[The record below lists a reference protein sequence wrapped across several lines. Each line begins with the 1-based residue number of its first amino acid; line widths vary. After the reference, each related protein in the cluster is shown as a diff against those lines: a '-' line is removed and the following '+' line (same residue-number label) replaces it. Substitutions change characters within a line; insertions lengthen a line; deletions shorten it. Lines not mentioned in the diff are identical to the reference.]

1 MNKTILITGGAG
13 FIGSNLIDLLIK
25 NDNFHIIC
33 IDNFFTG
40 KMKNIEKFI
49 NKSNF
54 TLINQDIIDTI
65 NIDRDINEIYHL
77 ACPASP
83 PKYQI
88 DPTYT
93 LKINFIGT
101 MNILELAVK
110 KKSKILFTSTSEIYG
125 EPLVS
130 PQNENYRG
138 NVNTIGIRSC
148 YDEGKRIS
156 ETLMMDY
163 HKKYNIEIRIARI
176 FNTYG
181 PNMDKYD
188 GRVVTNFIRQM
199 LNKEDITVYGN
210 GNQTRCFCYVDDT
223 VNGLFKLM
231 NSNYNLPVN
240 IGNENEISISS
251 LIHTLISIIK
261 SKSRITYHPLPSD
274 DPTNRK
280 PDISLAKKILDWE
293 PKINLINGLIKT
305 IDFIKNN

>member
-65 NIDRDINEIYHL
+65 NIDRDIDEIYHL

-101 MNILELAVK
+101 MNVLELAVK
-110 KKSKILFTSTSEIYG
+110 KI
-125 EPLVS
+125 
-130 PQNENYRG
+130 
-138 NVNTIGIRSC
+138 
-148 YDEGKRIS
+148 
-156 ETLMMDY
+156 
-163 HKKYNIEIRIARI
+163 
-176 FNTYG
+176 
-181 PNMDKYD
+181 
-188 GRVVTNFIRQM
+188 
-199 LNKEDITVYGN
+199 
-210 GNQTRCFCYVDDT
+210 
-223 VNGLFKLM
+223 
-231 NSNYNLPVN
+231 
-240 IGNENEISISS
+240 
-251 LIHTLISIIK
+251 
-261 SKSRITYHPLPSD
+261 
-274 DPTNRK
+274 
-280 PDISLAKKILDWE
+280 
-293 PKINLINGLIKT
+293 
-305 IDFIKNN
+305 

>member
-240 IGNENEISISS
+240 IGNENEISIYS